1 MKADKKP
8 CDILRNPKNDGLH
21 KVPATHNID
30 KSIGLDWLT
39 HLSRIDY
46 SNMKPTLKPNL
57 SDGVRLLVLSL
68 IIKKHQMKC
77 VTVLLSLK
85 RFINE
90 KFVTNTRKLYYST
103 C

>member
-1 MKADKKP
+1 MQANVKP
-8 CDILRNPKNDGLH
+8 CDALRNPTNDGLH
-21 KVPATHNID
+21 NELTAHNIA

-57 SDGVRLLVLSL
+57 SDGVRLLVLGL
-68 IIKKHQMKC
+68 NIKKHQMKC
-77 VTVLLSLK
+77 VPVLSSLK

-90 KFVTNTRKLYYST
+90 KFVTNTSKLYYSS